1 MTAKQNN
8 PNPKGSSIPTWAKY
22 MGLSF
27 QLFATIGGGTALGW
41 WIQQQ
46 SRMKFPF
53 WILLCSLAAVPIAFY
68 SLWKSMQQDK

>member
-1 MTAKQNN
+1 MT
-8 PNPKGSSIPTWAKY
+8 PNPPKRDSNTPTWAKY

-46 SRMKFPF
+46 SSLKFPF
-53 WILLCSLAAVPIAFY
+53 WILLCSFAAVPIAFY

>member
-1 MTAKQNN
+1 MSHN
-8 PNPKGSSIPTWAKY
+8 PPKKEFNTPTWAKY

-46 SRMKFPF
+46 SSLKFPL
-53 WILLCSLAAVPIAFY
+53 WLLLCCFASVAIAFF

>member
-1 MTAKQNN
+1 MTEKQNN
-8 PNPKGSSIPTWAKY
+8 PNSNGPSTPSWVKY

-46 SRMKFPF
+46 STLKFPF

>member
-1 MTAKQNN
+1 
-8 PNPKGSSIPTWAKY
+8 

-41 WIQQQ
+41 WIQHQ
-46 SRMKFPF
+46 SSLKFPI

>member
-1 MTAKQNN
+1 
-8 PNPKGSSIPTWAKY
+8 

-46 SRMKFPF
+46 SGMKFPF
-53 WILLCSLAAVPIAFY
+53 WILLCSLSAVPIAFY

>member
-1 MTAKQNN
+1 MTSNQSDTNS
-8 PNPKGSSIPTWAKY
+8 KGPQQPTWVKY

-46 SRMKFPF
+46 STLKFPF